1 VSQAASEFDRM
12 LGNVVRMGVIA
23 AVNPAHADG
32 PRATVN
38 LGDLTTD
45 WLPFATLRA
54 GLDRSWWAPEP
65 GEQVLVLAPSGDLS
79 QGVIALSVFQ
89 DAHPPNADRVTVHR
103 ATYQDGTV
111 VEYDRETHALAATLG
126 AAGKINLTTGAATIQ
141 MDNGK
146 IRFAIGGSSIE
157 LTSAGVKVYGTRIDL
172 NE

>member
-1 VSQAASEFDRM
+1 MSQAASEFDRM
-12 LGNVVRMGVIA
+12 LGNVVRMGTIA

-45 WLPFATLRA
+45 WLPFATVRA
-54 GLDRSWWAPEP
+54 GQDRTWWAPEP

-89 DAHPPNADRVTVHR
+89 DAHPANGDRVTVHR
-103 ATYQDGTV
+103 TTYQDGTV
-111 VEYDRETHALAATLG
+111 VEYDRETHTLAATLG
-126 AAGKINLTTGAATIQ
+126 GDGHVNLTTGGATLQ

-146 IRFAIGGSSIE
+146 IRLAIGGSSIE
-157 LTSAGVKVYGTRIDL
+157 LNSSGVTINGSRIDL
-172 NE
+172 N